1 MQQNV
6 LMFKQS
12 KSSTLIDT
20 ILQLKKE
27 VLTISMQHARRK
39 QERVT
44 IYCVSVTLVNPVQQS
59 PCGLQRSPVP

>member
-44 IYCVSVTLVNPVQQS
+44 IYCV
-59 PCGLQRSPVP
+59 